1 MLDPRAHLHLAQPLM
16 WEHSL
21 LLQHCLQGQHFNFG
35 FLVFALVRIRFACN
49 WLKIQILRFFSTHMQ
64 VSISVFYCHI
74 TIYHKC
80 SSFKWQEVTTS
91 QCWCIRNPGTVW
103 LSCVLCLEP
112 LKAKTQVLAV
122 LSSSLDTLGNN
133 PLLSSSRLLLELS
146 SLQLYNWSP
155 VSLTGGPL
163 HLQANNHKS
172 NLLLL
177 WISDFPFP
185 MTAGDRFL
193 FSRTHTT

>member
-1 MLDPRAHLHLAQPLM
+1 M
-16 WEHSL
+16 
-21 LLQHCLQGQHFNFG
+21 
-35 FLVFALVRIRFACN
+35 
-49 WLKIQILRFFSTHMQ
+49 K

-133 PLLSSSRLLLELS
+133 PLLSSSRLLLELGS
-146 SLQLYNWSP
+146 RYSRCKGVFWTR
-155 VSLTGGPL
+155 LTF
-163 HLQANNHKS
+163 KS
-172 NLLLL
+172 VGFQEGRFPSTMWIVLSQSVENLDRTKTDFL
-177 WISDFPFP
+177 WARRNPASRWPSDLKCKTDFPL
-185 MTAGDRFL
+185 GL
-193 FSRTHTT
+193 